1 MIKHKRMAIQV
12 ERLRKENEWLKDE
25 ANRTKME
32 SHEYLQVTEIL
43 KANGI
48 GVGKMVELM

>member
-1 MIKHKRMAIQV
+1 MRNKKLEMQV

-32 SHEYLQVTEIL
+32 SHEYLQV
-43 KANGI
+43 N
-48 GVGKMVELM
+48 